1 MWNGCFSTLLGH
13 HRPAN
18 PFESWDQTNINNV
31 VPLGRLTL
39 PNGRFH
45 RVFVFREAKISK
57 ATGMIDSENFSSLS
71 SPTHKLQFSTK
82 WMPRCRISRLF
93 NPQQGECG
101 RPGTKPS
108 NISYYNLFR
117 NDHQQQSVAS
127 RSGTLGWSTINQ
139 ADHPYVNKSAFTAI
153 CPIAGASVCL
163 LVSFMDGQLTPRL
176 TFLAELP
183 QVSSHYQRLGRTTR
197 RG

>member
-1 MWNGCFSTLLGH
+1 MQALTYVERMLLLGH

-18 PFESWDQTNINNV
+18 PFESCLSLINNV
-31 VPLGRLTL
+31 VLLGRLTL

-101 RPGTKPS
+101 KPGTKPS

-139 ADHPYVNKSAFTAI
+139 ADHPYVKKSAFTVI
-153 CPIAGASVCL
+153 CPIAVLC
-163 LVSFMDGQLTPRL
+163 VS
-176 TFLAELP
+176 
-183 QVSSHYQRLGRTTR
+183 
-197 RG
+197 